1 MNVRRILIVTNRVP
15 YPLHDGGAL
24 AMDAMIRGYRNAGMQ
39 VHVLAMN
46 TVRHFVATEKIR
58 TLYPDIEGFE
68 AVRFDN
74 ALRPLHLVN
83 NLLFSRDPEHAARFY
98 DKTFEAKL
106 LAVLQRFSPDVIQ
119 MESPF
124 LSAYLPAI
132 RKQSQAL
139 TVLRMHNVEYQV
151 WQRLGAETGGL
162 KGAYLRKLARRM
174 RLYEERVWAQYDLL
188 LPITETDAAIVRNV
202 NAQLPVLTTPFGI
215 DLTAQEPPAAV
226 PDFTRAY
233 HVGAMDWLPNVAAVD
248 WLLQDIWPSVKAKVP
263 AATFHFAG
271 RHMPDSF
278 HHNLPAGA
286 FCAGEVPSVTVFKKD
301 KGVLLVPLRSGGGIR
316 VKILE
321 AMAAGKLV
329 ISTDVGIQGI
339 DAVDGVHYLRA
350 NTPGEFADAM
360 YWCNQQPQQAR
371 EMITSARAMVAEQ
384 YNLRTIMDQ
393 VIHRLLRETV
403 GE

>member
-1 MNVRRILIVTNRVP
+1 MDVRRILIVTNRVP

-39 VHVLAMN
+39 VQVLAMN
-46 TVRHFVATEKIR
+46 TVRHFVAAEKIR

-74 ALRPLHLVN
+74 ALRPLRLMN

-106 LAVLQRFSPDVIQ
+106 LQVLHRFSPDVIQ

-124 LSAYLPAI
+124 LSAYLPVI
-132 RKQSQAL
+132 GKHSQAL

-151 WQRLGAETGGL
+151 WERLAAETPGL
-162 KGAYLRKLARRM
+162 KGAYLRKLAKRM
-174 RLYEERVWAQYDLL
+174 KQYEERVWAWYDLL
-188 LPITETDAAIVRNV
+188 LPITETDAAIVREV
-202 NAQLPVLTTPFGI
+202 DAQLPVLTAPFGI
-215 DLTAQEPPAAV
+215 DLAAQEPEAAV
-226 PDFTRAY
+226 PDFTKAY
-233 HVGAMDWLPNVAAVD
+233 HVGAMDWLPNAAAVE
-248 WLLQDIWPSVKAKVP
+248 WLLNDIWPSVRAKVP

-271 RHMPDSF
+271 RHMPDTF

-286 FCAGEVPSVTVFKKD
+286 FCAGEVPSVTVFKQD

-339 DAVDGVHYLRA
+339 DAVHGEHYLRA
-350 NTPGEFADAM
+350 NTPQEFADAM
-360 YWCNQQPQQAR
+360 YWCNRHQQQAQA
-371 EMITSARAMVAEQ
+371 MIASARVMVAAQ

-393 VIHRLLRETV
+393 VIRRLLHETAR
-403 GE
+403 